1 MGTVLVADSTAAGVP
16 TAQASKVVATVAAA
30 SRVDS
35 RVLAARH
42 RAAASVDRMAVVVA
56 GTLTMVDLARAA
68 GRSAVVAAMAVVVE
82 AIVVVATGYRVAV
95 VA

>member
-1 MGTVLVADSTAAGVP
+1 MGTVLVAGSTAAVDSIVG
-16 TAQASKVVATVAAA
+16 ADRVVAMVAAA

-42 RAAASVDRMAVVVA
+42 REAASVDRMALVVVD
-56 GTLTMVDLARAA
+56 TLSMVDLARAA

-82 AIVVVATGYRVAV
+82 AIVVVATGYRVTV